1 MKKTRYSK
9 IQRRTLAEAFRVVK
23 ARLQRTGPERFIC
36 NTLSFAYMH
45 DLIGNWAVNEAKHII
60 RVRMNNAFTLEVWLT
75 KHHGVPGEQKTY
87 SAMYQYRLAWLD
99 HLIQEFSS

>member
-23 ARLQRTGPERFIC
+23 DRLERTGPDKFIC
-36 NTLSFAYMH
+36 NALSFAYMR

-60 RVRMNNAFTLEVWLT
+60 RVRMDYCLTLEQWLI
-75 KHHGVPGEQKTY
+75 KVPRIPAADRTQ
-87 SAMYQYRLAWLD
+87 SAMYQYRMAWLD

>member
-9 IQRRTLAEAFRVVK
+9 IQRRTLAEAFQVVK
-23 ARLQRTGPERFIC
+23 DCLRSTGPDRFIC
-36 NTLSFAYMH
+36 NALLFAYMR

-60 RVRMNNAFTLEVWLT
+60 EVRMDYAHTLEGWL
-75 KHHGVPGEQKTY
+75 KEHHGVPRQQQTDC
-87 SAMYQYRLAWLD
+87 AMHEYRQAWLD